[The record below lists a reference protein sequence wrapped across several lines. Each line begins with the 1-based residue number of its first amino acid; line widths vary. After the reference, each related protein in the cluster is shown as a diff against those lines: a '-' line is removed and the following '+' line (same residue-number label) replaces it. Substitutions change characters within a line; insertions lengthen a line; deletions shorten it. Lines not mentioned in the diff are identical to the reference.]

1 VAERQH
7 AAAICAA
14 ALATGVWFVTA
25 EPALGLGRSPAA
37 VAFAECESKAAQTWT
52 YDALLCVYRA
62 GVRHNVRSE
71 SRARLVRLG
80 AGRVDHPWA
89 TLVLAL
95 ATAEQLHDAEATAL
109 FEKAADGFVRVRDAD
124 GEIIARQNLRTLY
137 HQRGDAAAAVR
148 QVQLA
153 VAAAEASGKSLLI
166 ARASVIEALQV
177 TAVGGDVGNAYR
189 VLRRAERLAFP
200 AGPIA
205 LRRSILLGLANAAMY
220 LGRFDEAIDAL
231 EQHRALRAE
240 DGSLQDA
247 ASIIFNLLNVR
258 SRVSEARPNAGARPR
273 LVLEGQRALAETRAL
288 RQPRLEARVHQ
299 ALGELLRPSDP
310 VGAVE
315 HLRQCLEIA
324 SRLGYPELRADCLWS
339 LSLHEA
345 ARDPRRAE
353 QLSQQALSLVRGNP
367 GGPLLAFAWQARLR
381 LVWRILPEDQAI
393 PESMNALDAIERLR
407 ARQMDGASRAG
418 LFSAWVRDY
427 HWLTGQ
433 LLQAATP
440 RLPQA
445 FEIGERMRARVL
457 LESLVPAGVQSAKGV
472 DADAGRRQIAQQIA
486 RTQRQLLST
495 SLPDAERRT
504 LLDELR
510 LLEIERADLGEG
522 RVPVLEPAAASFA
535 SLDAVQRT
543 LEEDEAMVWFSMA
556 PWKDLY
562 DEFGGGSWAVAITRR
577 AATVHPLSAS
587 VDLDAQVA
595 ALTGLLRD
603 RDADA
608 NAWAPATH
616 RLGKV
621 LLGDALSRLP
631 STVTRLVIV
640 SDGALHRAPFEVL
653 SPDAGAML
661 GERFDISVTPSA
673 TLWLRQRESAGTRPG
688 GGVLVLA
695 DPDVERGS
703 PDGDA
708 RLDALPGAR
717 REARAIASI
726 LDLDPRDVAEGPAA
740 SERFV
745 KSTPLGPFSVLHVAA
760 HARADSAFPE
770 RSAVFLAPGAE
781 GEDGW
786 LQPGEI
792 AALDLRGRLVVLS
805 ACDSAEGSLLSGE
818 GPLSLARAF
827 FAAGARGVVATRWP
841 LRDDDAAFMMEHFY
855 RSLAEGH
862 SVGTALR
869 QARRDAVDAGLPA
882 AAWAGIAA
890 LGDGGQ
896 SPITALPQRGRPW
909 PWVVAVVVPTGIG
922 GAAWLRRRRL
932 RRRHG
937 TDHRSCR

>member
-1 VAERQH
+1 M
-7 AAAICAA
+7 
-14 ALATGVWFVTA
+14 
-25 EPALGLGRSPAA
+25 
-37 VAFAECESKAAQTWT
+37 
-52 YDALLCVYRA
+52 
-62 GVRHNVRSE
+62 
-71 SRARLVRLG
+71 
-80 AGRVDHPWA
+80 
-89 TLVLAL
+89 
-95 ATAEQLHDAEATAL
+95 
-109 FEKAADGFVRVRDAD
+109 
-124 GEIIARQNLRTLY
+124 
-137 HQRGDAAAAVR
+137 
-148 QVQLA
+148 
-153 VAAAEASGKSLLI
+153 
-166 ARASVIEALQV
+166 
-177 TAVGGDVGNAYR
+177 
-189 VLRRAERLAFP
+189 
-200 AGPIA
+200 
-205 LRRSILLGLANAAMY
+205 GLANAAMY
-220 LGRFDEAIDAL
+220 LGRLDEAIDAL
-231 EQHRALRAE
+231 ERHGALRAE

-258 SRVSEARPNAGARPR
+258 SRASEARPNAGARTR
-273 LVLEGQRALAETRAL
+273 LVLEAERALAETRAL

-299 ALGELLRPSDP
+299 ALGELLRPIDP
-310 VGAVE
+310 VGAGE
-315 HLRQCLEIA
+315 HLRECLAIA

-353 QLSQQALSLVRGNP
+353 QLSQQALSLVQGNP

-381 LVWRILPEDQAI
+381 LVWRILPEERAI

-407 ARQMDGASRAG
+407 ARQLNGASRAG
-418 LFSAWVRDY
+418 LFGTWVRDY

-433 LLQAATP
+433 LLQATTP
-440 RLPQA
+440 RLPLA

-457 LESLVPAGVQSAKGV
+457 LELLAPAAAQDAKGTGAAV
-472 DADAGRRQIAQQIA
+472 GAAKLQIALQIA
-486 RTQRQLLST
+486 GTQRQLLST
-495 SLPDAERRT
+495 SLLDAERRT
-504 LLDELR
+504 LLDQLR
-510 LLEIERADLGEG
+510 LLEIEREDLGEG
-522 RVPVLEPAAASFA
+522 RVPVLESSAAPFA
-535 SLDAVQRT
+535 SLGAVQRT

-577 AATVHPLSAS
+577 AATVHPLSAA
-587 VDLDAQVA
+587 VDLDAQIA

-603 RDADA
+603 RNVDT
-608 NAWAPATH
+608 NAWAPAAR
-616 RLGKV
+616 RLGKI
-621 LLGDALSRLP
+621 LLGDAVAQLP
-631 STVTRLVIV
+631 PTVTRLVLV

-673 TLWLRQRESAGTRPG
+673 TLWLRQRESAGSRPG

-717 REARAIASI
+717 REARAIGRI

-745 KSTPLGPFSVLHVAA
+745 KNTPLGPFSVLHLAA

-770 RSAVFLAPGAE
+770 RSAVFLAPGE
-781 GEDGW
+781 PSEDGW

-827 FAAGARGVVATRWP
+827 FAAGARGVVATRWS
-841 LRDDDAAFMMEHFY
+841 LRDDDAAFMMERFY
-855 RSLAEGH
+855 RALGAGQ
-862 SVGTALR
+862 SVAAALR
-869 QARRDAVDAGLPA
+869 QARRDAIDAGLPA

-890 LGDGGQ
+890 LGDGRQ
-896 SPITALPQRGRPW
+896 SPVTARPARRQSW
-909 PWVVAVVVPTGIG
+909 PWVGAAIGAVAIG
-922 GAAWLRRRRL
+922 GAAWLRRRRPD
-932 RRRHG
+932 RGHAAA
-937 TDHRSCR
+937 